1 MAYIIFILA
10 IIIIISIVISAKKN
24 EANYQIDILNDFT
37 KIYTVIGLKI
47 KDIKIFRIREI
58 SYINRTF
65 LKEIPI
71 GQNNDVI
78 TNSNQ
83 LNTVQDIAIVIK
95 GISESGNSVIIMQ
108 YEYSIENKEK
118 ALKLKEYLRTEE
130 YKNIRTCY

>member
-118 ALKLKEYLRTEE
+118 VLKLKEYLRTEE